1 MLHPSPETFSTH
13 PASQWTGVVKVR
25 FLECLAQKG
34 NVRVACARV
43 GLSAETAYRQ
53 RRRDPVF
60 ARSWAAATALARR
73 SAEQVL
79 TDRAIDG
86 IEEDVWFRGELAGTR
101 RRYDSRLLLAH
112 LARLDRMV
120 EQDPA
125 AQEDAERFDELLAVL
140 VGAECPADL
149 ADADGVPVCREIAV
163 EMAKDEAREAEL
175 DKIQPDDWREFG
187 KKCTP
192 EELEQREL
200 AEEAAQRAGER
211 AVERAAAETG
221 RIFDERRAA
230 AQAAVDAALEPTS
243 DAGDDGEAGAE
254 GEVGQEPELTPR
266 TVSTASTPPS
276 PGTGAKPPRFRQNA
290 PRSPFQ
296 SERRR

>member
-13 PASQWTGVVKVR
+13 PASQWTGAVKVR

-34 NVRVACARV
+34 NVRVACAQV

-86 IEEDVWFRGELAGTR
+86 IEEEVWFRGELAGTR

-140 VGAECPADL
+140 MGAACPADL

-163 EMAKDEAREAEL
+163 ELAKDEAREAEL
-175 DKIQPDDWREFG
+175 DKLPPEDWRDYG
-187 KKCTP
+187 KKYTP

-200 AEEAAQRAGER
+200 AEEAAQRARER
-211 AVERAAAETG
+211 AVERAAAEAG

-230 AQAAVDAALEPTS
+230 ALAAVDAALEPTS
-243 DAGDDGEAGAE
+243 EAGAE
-254 GEVGQEPELTPR
+254 NEVGQEPELPPR
-266 TVSTASTPPS
+266 TVSTVSTPPS
-276 PGTGAKPPRFRQNA
+276 PGAGAKPPRFRQNA